1 MEDSTVSSLEDSTV
15 SSLED
20 STVSSLEDS
29 TETAS
34 IDDDRCPETVDGVPV
49 CDDQHTL
56 AADLRGWKT
65 KFHVPHIQV
74 GELLGILRKHH
85 PEFPEHTPPK
95 YTVYENVDGYSAT
108 KSSN

>member
-1 MEDSTVSSLEDSTV
+1 LEDG
-15 SSLED
+15 
-20 STVSSLEDS
+20 

-56 AADLRGWKT
+56 AANLRGWKT
-65 KFHVPHIQV
+65 KFHVPHFQV